1 MSTRPLTTVLRGLG
15 VAALLIAN
23 APALGAQGNL
33 GTQGLGY
40 PVGQLSTRARSL
52 GGAVVEQ
59 DPISATNPASVALW
73 GRAAIHVQFEPERRA
88 TTVPGASD
96 LTAVTRFPMIAAG
109 IGLGSRAAIA
119 LHISSFLDRTWL
131 NEFRGTEIVGPD
143 SSAFTERT
151 GVRGALADTRL
162 VFGVQLPAKL
172 RVGLSAHAIT
182 GEHRLNA
189 RRAYDTASALIGFSR
204 SQSLRYAG
212 RALSVGAGWD
222 PVSWFSLGVS
232 KRFGGDLDA
241 VNDTAGFRAD
251 GRVPDRWGA
260 GVAVEAARGFVLS
273 ARHERV
279 EWTALRPLVES
290 QIPVRDG
297 RETAVGAEY
306 GAASIFRLPASLR
319 VGWSDRQL
327 PFGVGTSTV
336 RERGVAGGLGLLFAG
351 GRFAV
356 DFGYQVARRSA
367 GSNVAETGSFFSL
380 GIAVRP

>member
-1 MSTRPLTTVLRGLG
+1 MRRHFVMGAR
-15 VAALLIAN
+15 VALALSFA
-23 APALGAQGNL
+23 AATAAEAQGNL

-52 GGAVVEQ
+52 GGAVTEQ
-59 DPISATNPASVALW
+59 DPITATNPASVALW

-96 LTAVTRFPMIAAG
+96 QTAVTRFPMIAAG

-119 LHISSFLDRTWL
+119 LHISSFLDRTWI
-131 NEFRGTEIVGPD
+131 NQFQGTEIVGRD
-143 SSAFTERT
+143 TAQFTELS
-151 GVRGALADTRL
+151 GVRGALADTRF

-172 RVGLSAHAIT
+172 RLGVSAHAIT
-182 GEHRLNA
+182 GEHRLNT
-189 RRAYDTASALIGFSR
+189 RRAYDTSSALIGFSR
-204 SQSLRYAG
+204 SQSLRYTG

-222 PVSWFSLGVS
+222 PVSWISLGVS

-241 VNDTAGFRAD
+241 VNDTVGFRAN

-260 GVAVEAARGFVLS
+260 GLSVEAARGFVLS

-279 EWTALRPLVES
+279 EWTALRPLIES
-290 QIPVRDG
+290 PIPVSDG
-297 RETAVGAEY
+297 RETSLGAEY
-306 GAASIFRLPASLR
+306 SAASIFRLPASLR
-319 VGWSDRQL
+319 LGWNDRQL

-351 GRFAV
+351 GRFAL
-356 DFGYQVARRSA
+356 DLGYQVARRSTA
-367 GSNVAETGSFFSL
+367 SNVSETGSFFSL
-380 GIAVRP
+380 GLAVRP